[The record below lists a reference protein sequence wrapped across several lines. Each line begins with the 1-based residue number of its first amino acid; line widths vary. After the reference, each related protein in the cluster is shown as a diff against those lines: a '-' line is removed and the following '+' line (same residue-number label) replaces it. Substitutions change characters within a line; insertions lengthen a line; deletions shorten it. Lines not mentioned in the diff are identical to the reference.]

1 MNDIFHLICLPATD
15 KGAIEAKIGKIDT
28 YFHRHTD
35 RQTINRWTETA
46 YRRRVLE

>member
-35 RQTINRWTETA
+35 RQLTDGQKLRTE
-46 YRRRVLE
+46 EEC